1 FKPLANAYS
10 KKLANF
16 TQRSQGLVPIK
27 KGDFFLLFWD
37 SWRESFTKRTILRS
51 FAATGI
57 WPMDRERVLKRFPP
71 KPPNKPNNKPE
82 PTWREADRLLHA
94 AVNRSSSE
102 LKKVSTL
109 LHHLANQN
117 ELLTDENEGL
127 REALTTKKKHNK
139 KGKVLD
145 LQQRQEYHGGAVF
158 WSPRKMA
165 EAEARD
171 RTNKRLAEE
180 EKLQKV
186 EMTKLKAA
194 NALYNKKLKEERR
207 VATAAKREEREKE
220 KAEKAAK
227 AAARKAA
234 QNTTAPIQ
242 TSQ

>member
-16 TQRSQGLVPIK
+16 TQQSQGLVPIK

-139 KGKVLD
+139 KGK
-145 LQQRQEYHGGAVF
+145 
-158 WSPRKMA
+158 
-165 EAEARD
+165 
-171 RTNKRLAEE
+171 
-180 EKLQKV
+180 
-186 EMTKLKAA
+186 AA

-242 TSQ
+242 TSQTGKRKASQVSAPKGKRQKRSSGAAAPAEVAPAVPAKVARSGRVVKLPTRY